1 MKDTI
6 YFKQARLLL
15 QTLPL
20 VTQEAV
26 FALKGGTAINFF
38 IRDLPRLS
46 VDIDLTY
53 LPVNERAIAL
63 KEIQEALLRI
73 AGRVERQIS
82 EVSIT
87 RKINQES
94 RTVAGLLIRHDE
106 ATIKIEP
113 NLVIRGSVF
122 PTEMRSLCQ
131 RAQKFFELSV
141 DARTLSFD
149 ELYGGKICAALDR
162 QHPRDLFDIYMLL
175 RNEGFSEGIRKA
187 FIVYLV
193 SHDRPISELLRPI
206 WGDIRPIFEKEFQGM
221 VLDPVTV
228 SDLAD
233 TAERLVSWLR
243 TEMTEDERRF
253 ILSVKKGKPEWNLL
267 GLPGIEN
274 LPAVKWKLL
283 NIGRMKLAKHQGA
296 VQKLMDCLGIK
307 GE

>member
-53 LPVNERAIAL
+53 LLVNERAIAL
-63 KEIQEALLRI
+63 TDIQGALQRI
-73 AGRVERQIS
+73 AGGVKKQIS

-87 RKINQES
+87 RKMNQES
-94 RTVAGLLIRHDE
+94 RTVVGLLIRRDE

-122 PTEMRSLCQ
+122 PTEMRTLCR
-131 RAQKFFELSV
+131 RAQEFFELSV

-162 QHPRDLFDIYMLL
+162 QHPRDLFDIYVLL
-175 RNEGFSEGIRKA
+175 RNEGFSEGVRKA
-187 FIVYLV
+187 FIVYLI

-206 WGDIRPIFEKEFQGM
+206 WSDIRSIFEKEFQPM
-221 VLDPVTV
+221 VVDPVTI
-228 SDLAD
+228 SDLTD
-233 TAERLVSWLR
+233 TAERLVSWLSA
-243 TEMTEDERRF
+243 EMTEDERRF
-253 ILSVKKGKPEWNLL
+253 ILSVKEGKPEWSLL
-267 GLPGIEN
+267 GLPGIEQ
-274 LPAVKWKLL
+274 LPAIKWKLY
-283 NIGRMKLAKHQGA
+283 NIGRMKPTKHREA
-296 VQKLMDCLGIK
+296 VQRLMDCLGIK
-307 GE
+307 G

>member
-6 YFKQARLLL
+6 YFKQAKLLL
-15 QTLPL
+15 RAIPL

-53 LPVNERAIAL
+53 LPVSERAIAL
-63 KEIQEALLRI
+63 ADIQEALLRI
-73 AGRVERQIS
+73 AGGVKKQIS
-82 EVSIT
+82 GASIT

-94 RTVAGLLIRHDE
+94 RTVAGLLIRHGE

-122 PTEMRSLCQ
+122 PTEIKSLRR
-131 RAQKFFELSV
+131 RAQEFFELSV

-162 QHPRDLFDIYMLL
+162 QHPRDLFDIHVLL
-175 RNEGFSEGIRKA
+175 RNEGFSEGVRKA
-187 FIVYLV
+187 FIISLI
-193 SHDRPISELLRPI
+193 SHDRPISELLRPV
-206 WGDIRPIFEKEFQGM
+206 WGDIRPVFEKEFQG
-221 VLDPVTV
+221 VLVEPVTV
-228 SDLAD
+228 GDLTD
-233 TAERLVSWLR
+233 TAERLVSWLH
-243 TEMTEDERRF
+243 TEMTEYDRQF
-253 ILSVKKGKPEWNLL
+253 ILSVKKGKPEWSLF

-283 NIGRMKLAKHQGA
+283 NIGRMKPAKHQEA
-296 VQKLMDCLGIK
+296 VKRLMDCLGIK
-307 GE
+307 E